1 MSSVQ
6 GLVPD
11 NTLLAVFARFAYL
24 SIREIHVF
32 GLYRVVGKINNTT
45 QNPTRRWRGMGGAL
59 LPIECSG
66 DNAARPS
73 AHFQNTDYN
82 KRSFWPMRTNC
93 RKRFCRNLYFSYLC
107 DAVPVVPLPDLCA
120 GDESVFFLLYLTEN
134 ILPFFLSA
142 GYSELWYSKGK
153 HSQTFRKVHG

>member
-1 MSSVQ
+1 M
-6 GLVPD
+6 PD

-24 SIREIHVF
+24 PVREIHVF

-45 QNPTRRWRGMGGAL
+45 QNPTHRWRGMGGAL

-82 KRSFWPMRTNC
+82 KCSFWPMRTNC
-93 RKRFCRNLYFSYLC
+93 RKRFCRKLFFPISLRC
-107 DAVPVVPLPDLCA
+107 SPVVPLPDLCA
-120 GDESVFFLLYLTEN
+120 GDESGFFFYTLRKIYCPSFRWL
-134 ILPFFLSA
+134 FRVMV
-142 GYSELWYSKGK
+142 WQR
-153 HSQTFRKVHG
+153 QT